1 MYTDL
6 LKTFSEQNEK
16 FLSPVL
22 KFNQLV
28 AQNIEQL
35 ANIQVNAVSPGFV
48 NTELTQKILGTKEI
62 KSLIERIPLGRLAKP
77 EEIAKVVL
85 FLCSKHNSYITGQNI
100 VIDGGFTSA

>member
-6 LKTFSEQNEK
+6 LKTLTEQNEK

-35 ANIQVNAVSPGFV
+35 ANIQVNAVQSF
-48 NTELTQKILGTKEI
+48 
-62 KSLIERIPLGRLAKP
+62 S
-77 EEIAKVVL
+77 
-85 FLCSKHNSYITGQNI
+85 S
-100 VIDGGFTSA
+100 TSVA